1 MALLLSVGIC
11 CYLLEL
17 CSHKSSIIKH
27 DLLLVFIDICW
38 NYFFHYCYLLLYVA
52 ICCYLLKLFYYRHP
66 NIDGQSKMN
75 VNPIRARSLL
85 ELTIL
90 FQRPKSP
97 KVCDFRCD
105 VTSLNKSV
113 LEFCIMGSRLTE
125 NSEVAQNFSFL
136 IRYGICCYMLLFV
149 VIIFISLIA
158 AVIYCNLLLYVVFI
172 NSKLKFQHITTYS
185 NRLVRSIVF

>member
-38 NYFFHYCYLLLYVA
+38 NYFFTVVICCYMLLYVA
-52 ICCYLLKLFYYRHP
+52 IYWNYFIIAIQTSMANR
-66 NIDGQSKMN
+66 KMDL
-75 VNPIRARSLL
+75 NPIRARSLL
-85 ELTIL
+85 EDTFLEIEIS
-90 FQRPKSP
+90 KSLW
-97 KVCDFRCD
+97 FSLRRS
-105 VTSLNKSV
+105 SLNKSV

-136 IRYGICCYMLLFV
+136 IRYELNSTVLIFWMLEYVAICCYLL
-149 VIIFISLIA
+149 
-158 AVIYCNLLLYVVFI
+158 
-172 NSKLKFQHITTYS
+172 
-185 NRLVRSIVF
+185 